1 MLFLKR
7 NIVTPRHISTRGCGM
22 YSKPSPRAF
31 RQSYNVRSF
40 L

>member
-22 YSKPSPRAF
+22 
-31 RQSYNVRSF
+31 
-40 L
+40 